1 MVSAQFYKDCTQD
14 GYNILNPFPFPFPYP
29 CRWVLFKLA
38 TLKSL

>member
-14 GYNILNPFPFPFPYP
+14 GYNIINPFPFPYP
-29 CRWVLFKLA
+29 CRRFLFKLA